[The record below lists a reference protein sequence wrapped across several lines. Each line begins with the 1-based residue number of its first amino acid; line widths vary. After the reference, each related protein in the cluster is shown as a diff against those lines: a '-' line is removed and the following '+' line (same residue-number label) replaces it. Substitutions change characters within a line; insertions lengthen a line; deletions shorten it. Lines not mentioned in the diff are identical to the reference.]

1 MANPVNRFPLDKF
14 SIGVG
19 TYGPIKADFF
29 GSDNEKLAIGSFC
42 SIASGVK
49 FIVGGE
55 HALNCAFTYPIRK
68 IGFDICEASSK
79 GPIIVHDDVWIGGRS
94 LILSGVSIGQGTVI
108 AAGSVIC
115 KDVPPYAIVDG
126 NRVIRLRFPEEVV
139 ALLLQLDYSNLTLEQ
154 AKADVE
160 ILSSPIKNIQDA
172 RRVLDIAA
180 EQGWVRNC

>member
-1 MANPVNRFPLDKF
+1 M
-14 SIGVG
+14 
-19 TYGPIKADFF
+19 
-29 GSDNEKLAIGSFC
+29 
-42 SIASGVK
+42 
-49 FIVGGE
+49 
-55 HALNCAFTYPIRK
+55 
-68 IGFDICEASSK
+68 
-79 GPIIVHDDVWIGGRS
+79 
-94 LILSGVSIGQGTVI
+94 
-108 AAGSVIC
+108 
-115 KDVPPYAIVDG
+115 DG